1 MARKTVRINV
11 PLGNPD
17 ELVALAE
24 SIHAKHTELKDKS
37 PLKSLT
43 DLDLDAFGEN
53 ATEAGEQ
60 RSTAKE
66 AERTA
71 QEANG
76 KAAGLIGIAPGQT
89 QNTPNTLLFGI
100 TQIRDLLAAVNK
112 GNEEALSGWGFD
124 VVVGQAKSRKAN
136 GSGNGSA
143 K

>member
-17 ELVALAE
+17 DLVSLAE
-24 SIHAKHTELKDKS
+24 TIHAKHAELKDKS
-37 PLKSLT
+37 PLKALT
-43 DLDLDAFGEN
+43 ELDMDAFGDN
-53 ATEAGEQ
+53 VTEAEEQ
-60 RSTAKE
+60 RTNAKDF
-66 AERTA
+66 ERKA

-76 KAAGLIGIAPGQT
+76 RAAGLIGVGPGHN
-89 QNTPNTLLFGI
+89 QNTKGTLLFGV
-100 TQIRDLLAAVNK
+100 TQIRDFLSAVNK

-136 GSGNGSA
+136 GNGNG

>member
-17 ELVALAE
+17 DLVVLAQ

-37 PLKSLT
+37 PLKGLPDF
-43 DLDLDAFGEN
+43 DLAAFGEN
-53 ATEAGEQ
+53 ADEADTQ
-60 RSTAKE
+60 RTSGKDF
-66 AERTA
+66 ERKA

-76 KAAGLIGIAPGQT
+76 KASTLIGVAPGQT
-89 QNTPNTLLFGI
+89 QNTNGTLLFGI
-100 TQIRDLLAAVNK
+100 TQIRDFLAAVNK

-124 VVVGQAKSRKAN
+124 VVVGQAKSRTRKEN
-136 GSGNGSA
+136 GNS

>member
-24 SIHAKHTELKDKS
+24 SIHTKHAELKDKS
-37 PLKSLT
+37 PLKGLT
-43 DLDLDAFGEN
+43 DLDLEAFGDN

-60 RSTAKE
+60 RSTGKDH
-66 AERTA
+66 ERKA

-76 KAAGLIGIAPGQT
+76 KASSLIGIGPGNS
-89 QNTPNTLLFGI
+89 QNTKGTLLFGI
-100 TQIRDLLAAVNK
+100 TQIRDLLAAINK

-124 VVVGQAKSRKAN
+124 VVVGQAKSRTRKEN
-136 GSGNGSA
+136 GNG

>member
-17 ELVALAE
+17 DLVSLAQ
-24 SIHAKHTELKDKS
+24 SIHAKHAELKDKS
-37 PLKSLT
+37 PLKALT
-43 DLDLDAFGEN
+43 ELDMDAFGEN
-53 ATEAGEQ
+53 TTEAEEQ
-60 RSTAKE
+60 RASAKDF
-66 AERTA
+66 ERKA

-76 KAAGLIGIAPGQT
+76 KAAGLIGVGPGHS
-89 QNTPNTLLFGI
+89 QNTKGTLLFGV
-100 TQIRDLLAAVNK
+100 TQIRDFLCAVNK

-136 GSGNGSA
+136 GNG

>member
-17 ELVALAE
+17 DLVALAE
-24 SIHAKHTELKDKS
+24 SIHTKHAELKDKS
-37 PLKSLT
+37 PLKGLT
-43 DLDLDAFGEN
+43 ELDLDVFGEN

-60 RSTAKE
+60 RSA
-66 AERTA
+66 ANDHERKA

-76 KAAGLIGIAPGQT
+76 RASSLIGNGPGQT
-89 QNTPNTLLFGI
+89 QNTKGTLLFGI
-100 TQIRDLLAAVNK
+100 TQIRDFLAAVNK

-124 VVVGQAKSRKAN
+124 VVVGQAKSRARAPKEN
-136 GSGNGSA
+136 GAS